1 MKRWVL
7 LLSASLFLLV
17 GCVSESVDA
26 YVASENIEE
35 IVVPQVDDE
44 VQTLLPKPFSGKISL
59 VGDQPILY
67 RGEGDAWDS
76 SRIIPG
82 AVIQHG
88 GLYHLFYTG
97 MTITRQL
104 DSGGIGYA
112 VSTNATDWYRVADTP
127 LLTWSETVGEDLWLS
142 VSSVLIDEDGIWTL
156 YLSSSKRVISE
167 EVPVIWRATASSP
180 TGPWEFD
187 QIPLLEKGSSGA
199 WDRSGVG
206 APTVLKVADGYRM
219 YYLGGHIDNRR
230 SFRGIGMATSIDGFS
245 WTKYN
250 DPATDKEFEESD
262 AISTLREGSMGFEEA
277 YSFNIWQDEI
287 GFGMLYFSG
296 RTYKWNYATSLDG
309 ITWVNYEENPIL
321 TIDDFPFLSFVSSSK
336 SFYLDGQYYFYFRG
350 AADFNGIYG
359 DIYLAISE

>member
-1 MKRWVL
+1 MKKWFFLSL
-7 LLSASLFLLV
+7 LLFL
-17 GCVSESVDA
+17 VSCS
-26 YVASENIEE
+26 SEPVETVTTSEE
-35 IVVPQVDDE
+35 IVVPQVADD
-44 VQTLLPKPFSGKISL
+44 VQIPLPPPFSGKVSL
-59 VGDQPILY
+59 FGDQPILY

-112 VSTNATDWYRVADTP
+112 VSTNATDWYRVADAP
-127 LLTWSETVGEDLWLS
+127 LLTWGETVGEDLWLS

-199 WDRSGVG
+199 WDRSGVQ

-219 YYLGGHIDNRR
+219 YYLGGRIDNRR
-230 SFRGIGMATSIDGFS
+230 NFTGIGMATSTDGLS

-262 AISTLREGSMGFEEA
+262 VISTLREGSMGFDET

-287 GFGMLYFSG
+287 GFGMLYFSD
-296 RTYKWNYATSLDG
+296 RTYNWNYATSPDG
-309 ITWVNYEENPIL
+309 IIWKNYEENPIL
-321 TIDDFPFLSFVSSSK
+321 TIDEIPLLNFMATPK
-336 SFYLDGQYYFYFRG
+336 NFYLDGQYYFYFRG
-350 AADFNGIYG
+350 AADINRIYG